1 MQPQFTPHS
10 GAPHPERGPNVVLR
24 RSNRL
29 RAAVV
34 GLLCALTVPG
44 LQAEA
49 GDCRATSAARTNV
62 LVELFTSEGCDS
74 CPPAD
79 RWMSALAAGSAMPEV
94 VPIAWHVDYWD
105 YLGWKDRFA
114 QSVFS
119 DRQHRLAQI
128 RRERVVYTPQ
138 VLVQG
143 RDFRGWAQGGFDAAV
158 ARIESRPARA
168 RIALEITGRT
178 GGLVDAQ
185 VSAELL
191 GDVVRDDPADYGL
204 VLAAVASGFTTQVR
218 RGENAGRTL
227 AHDHVAFGSVGPIPF
242 GPDGRLVRHER
253 LALPA
258 GAPGGS
264 GVAAFV
270 QSARTAE
277 VLQALML
284 SECRG

>member
-1 MQPQFTPHS
+1 M
-10 GAPHPERGPNVVLR
+10 
-24 RSNRL
+24 
-29 RAAVV
+29 V
-34 GLLCALTVPG
+34 GLLCALIAPG
-44 LQAEA
+44 LQAVA
-49 GDCRATSAARTNV
+49 GDCRVTSSARTNV

-74 CPPAD
+74 CPAAD
-79 RWMSALAAGSAMPEV
+79 RWLSSLDAGSAIPEV

-114 QSVFS
+114 QRAFS
-119 DRQHRLAQI
+119 ERQHRLARI

-143 RDFRGWAQGGFDAAV
+143 RDFRHWAQGGFDAAV

-168 RIALEITGRT
+168 RISLAIAGRT
-178 GGLVDAQ
+178 GGLVDAE

-191 GDVVRDDPADYGL
+191 GEAASDSPTDYVL

-218 RGENAGRTL
+218 AGENAGRTL
-227 AHDHVAFGSVGPIPF
+227 PHDHVAFGWVGPIPF
-242 GPDGRLVRHER
+242 GPDGRLARHER

-258 GAPGGS
+258 GAPGGA

-270 QSARTAE
+270 QSARTAD

-284 SECRG
+284 PECRG